1 MDNLSFAYDLQ
12 FKEPVFVKQLVGSSS
27 IPVPGKAGI
36 FRKEDVVKTLDMIN
50 HRLAGVE
57 CTDED
62 LIAKFEGKKGE
73 KMIRIEMD
81 RATNYYSI
89 IYGDT
94 EPVNLTKDESIS
106 KEIDS
111 TEVVYLMDAVLDYVR
126 DTEKRGASML
136 TTMAFDGMDMIKESI
151 G

>member
-1 MDNLSFAYDLQ
+1 
-12 FKEPVFVKQLVGSSS
+12 
-27 IPVPGKAGI
+27 
-36 FRKEDVVKTLDMIN
+36 MI
-50 HRLAGVE
+50 
-57 CTDED
+57 C
-62 LIAKFEGKKGE
+62 
-73 KMIRIEMD
+73 IEMD

-89 IYGDT
+89 IYEDT

-126 DTEKRGASML
+126 DTEKRGVSML
-136 TTMAFDGMDMIKESI
+136 MTMAFDGMDMIKESI